1 MESSILQ
8 NVPSNGLEIEEISS
22 RTIQKYSIV
31 DKQFLYISKTP
42 ERQKKY
48 KI

>member
-22 RTIQKYSIV
+22 KTIQKYSIV
-31 DKQFLYISKTP
+31 DKQFLYISKT